1 MEELKKSGLGKKY
14 LMVLVLTFSCITYLT
29 PYMCYDFYN
38 QFLEAYHLTDGQM
51 GTLMTY
57 FGLTAMPG
65 YLFGGWL
72 ADKFNPKKMVVWSCF
87 LTAMVSVAVAF
98 TSNFNVLI
106 ALYFCYGIT
115 GITMNWGAYLKI
127 VRMLGED
134 DEQGRL
140 FASTDIAYSL
150 FTLFLTYCVLA
161 LTMTILDK
169 TAMGFKGA
177 LFIYA
182 GLTVIIGI
190 GIHILIP
197 NRTREEMNRI
207 DSSEDRI
214 NFKLLGKVLLM
225 PFTWY
230 LGLFTLGYY
239 IFRSTITYIN
249 PYLTDAFGVSVGFAT
264 AFAATVRLGMLMIM
278 SPTGGYIRDR
288 ILGGRATPIALI
300 GATGA
305 MIFAI
310 VLSFIPQMS
319 GFSYMIMG
327 VAALIMMFTCFTSTC
342 LYTPVTEGKISIVMS
357 GTVMG
362 VASAIGYSSD
372 IWLYRLCGSWLDHLG
387 NAGYRNIWLFTAAG
401 GVMMIVMALQLNRH
415 YKKVRAQTASE

>member
-1 MEELKKSGLGKKY
+1 MEETAKIGLGKKY

-38 QFLEAYHLTDGQM
+38 QFLEAYQLTDGQM

-72 ADKFNPKKMVVWSCF
+72 ADRFNPKKMVVWSCF
-87 LTAMVSVAVAF
+87 LTAIVSVAVAF
-98 TSNFNVLI
+98 TSNFTVLI
-106 ALYFCYGIT
+106 ILYLCYGIT

-127 VRMLGED
+127 VRMLGEE

-161 LTMTILDK
+161 LTMTILDQ
-169 TAMGFKGA
+169 TSMGFKGA

-190 GIHILIP
+190 GINILIP
-197 NRTREEMNRI
+197 NRTKEELAKI

-249 PYLTDAFGVSVGFAT
+249 PYLTDAFGVSVAFAT

-310 VLSFIPQMS
+310 VLSFVPQTA
-319 GFSYMIMG
+319 GFSYVVMG
-327 VAALIMMFTCFTSTC
+327 IAALVMMFTCFTSTC

-372 IWLYRLCGSWLDHLG
+372 IWLYNLCGRWLDELG
-387 NAGYRNIWLFTAAG
+387 NAGYRNIWLFTAMG

-415 YKKVRAQTASE
+415 YKKVRMQAASE